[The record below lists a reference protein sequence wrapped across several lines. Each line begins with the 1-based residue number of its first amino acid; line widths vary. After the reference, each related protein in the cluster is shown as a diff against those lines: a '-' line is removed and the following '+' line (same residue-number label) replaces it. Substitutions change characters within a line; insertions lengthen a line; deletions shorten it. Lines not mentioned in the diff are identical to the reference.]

1 LLFNFSTTF
10 FTGQCYSVGL
20 ALRSFSSPVF
30 FGYFWPRLCD
40 TINWRSSSELLLQY
54 IPGECGC
61 VCLCVCEC
69 SIYLGG
75 LVLFILFSH
84 FFCFHSLL
92 GKRHAPPLYAR
103 FSLTVV
109 YCIDVFL
116 SRRKKGSL
124 GAYYKYIHCTTP
136 NHAKI
141 YVYTIYYNTKSI
153 IWYPTSTDDKMNLEC
168 FLINMGILTWH
179 RSPWY
184 FVWHKYDRIRFCNK
198 RMLSE
203 YLSINKFLGKWRWS
217 CGVCILMTCRS
228 RNLLLLSCHRNNK
241 RGFID
246 VGTTKRPIFLDNDCI
261 DCQPHTNEK

>member
-1 LLFNFSTTF
+1 MLLGWAGSAVIFVASIFWLFLAKVMRYNQLTFFFWVAAPVYTRRVWLCVFVCVWVFYLPRRFGSFYSVFSLFLFSFSTRKTSRATTIRPF
-10 FTGQCYSVGL
+10 LLNRCLLY
-20 ALRSFSSPVF
+20 RRVF
-30 FGYFWPRLCD
+30 
-40 TINWRSSSELLLQY
+40 IS
-54 IPGECGC
+54 
-61 VCLCVCEC
+61 
-69 SIYLGG
+69 
-75 LVLFILFSH
+75 
-84 FFCFHSLL
+84 
-92 GKRHAPPLYAR
+92 K
-103 FSLTVV
+103 
-109 YCIDVFL
+109 
-116 SRRKKGSL
+116 KKGFPWSIL
-124 GAYYKYIHCTTP
+124 YKYIHCTTP

-217 CGVCILMTCRS
+217 CCVCILMTCRS